1 MTNLIKEL
9 SIILPC
15 RNEDKLIIDTV
26 YSFIANKTSI
36 PYEIIIVDDG
46 SVDRCCDSLRTDL
59 RHTCD
64 YYNIKIV
71 TNQEPLG
78 ACKARNIG
86 VSNSSSKS
94 EYICFCDAHTFFEQN
109 WLDRIVE
116 CLLNNNDTIVTA
128 GIADSTNPNMCG
140 YGATLNIN
148 EIKNHFHPL
157 WLPKP
162 NIITEVP
169 LSLGGCM
176 AMSKTLFNNIGG
188 FDEGFQIF
196 GNEDVELSI
205 RTWLFGYRILATPLT
220 KINHVFRKK
229 NPYPISQNN
238 IDYNNLRMALS
249 HFNKQRIEKILK
261 QIKLRNNIEYVEQ
274 LMSNISKSD
283 VFEQRLKYLQIRKYD
298 DNFFFN
304 KFNINF

>member
-1 MTNLIKEL
+1 MINLTKEL

-26 YSFIANKTSI
+26 YSVITNRTDVS
-36 PYEIIIVDDG
+36 YEVIVVDDG
-46 SVDRCCDSLRTDL
+46 SIDGCCNSLRTGL

-64 YYNIKIV
+64 YYNVKIV
-71 TNQEPLG
+71 TNQKPLG

-86 VSNSSSKS
+86 VLNSSSKS
-94 EYICFCDAHTFFEQN
+94 GYICFCDAHTFFEPN
-109 WLDRIVE
+109 WLDKIME

-140 YGATLNIN
+140 YGATLNMD
-148 EIKNHFHPL
+148 EIKDHFHPL
-157 WLPKP
+157 WLSKP
-162 NIITEVP
+162 NNITEVP
-169 LSLGGCM
+169 FSLGGCM
-176 AMSKTLFNNIGG
+176 AMSKQLFNNIGG
-188 FDEGFQIF
+188 FDEGFQTF

-205 RTWLFGYRILATPLT
+205 RAWLFGYKILATPFT
-220 KINHVFRKK
+220 KVNHVFRTK

-238 IDYNNLRMALS
+238 IDYNNLRIAIN
-249 HFNKQRIEKILK
+249 HFNRQRIEKILK
-261 QIKLRNNIEYVEQ
+261 QIKSRNNIEYVEQ
-274 LMSNISKSD
+274 IMSNISKSD
-283 VFEQRLKYLQIRKYD
+283 VFEQRKKNLLIRKHD